1 MNVNLNKIDKMAG
14 LTFKNV
20 LRLHFDSIILFKNDS
35 FPSSFFLS
43 VLALEE
49 LGKYYML
56 DHFLFHS
63 RVDGRMGE
71 EWDRKWLNDIFSH
84 KSKQLVFTNTNQFDL
99 SKKFIKSVNEGK
111 LEIEKQN
118 SVYVGLSKQKRE
130 INLID
135 KIKNPFNINLSK
147 AKNQITLMNDN
158 LLEQC
163 LLVVKEVGSLDSYYA
178 ENLINFDLIELI
190 ETSWTFKSK
199 KAMNRIKKLKE
210 LV

>member
-14 LTFKNV
+14 LTFRNV
-20 LRLHFDSIILFKNDS
+20 LRLHFDSIVLFKNES
-35 FPSSFFLS
+35 FPSAFFLS

-71 EWDRKWLNDIFSH
+71 DWDRKWLNDIFSH
-84 KSKQLVFTNTNQFDL
+84 KSKQLVFTNTNRFDL
-99 SKKFIKSVNEGK
+99 SNNFIKTVYEGK

-118 SVYVGLSKQKRE
+118 SVYVGLPKQNRE
-130 INLID
+130 INLSG
-135 KIKNPFNINLSK
+135 KIKNPFKINLSK
-147 AKNQITLMNDN
+147 SKKQITLMNDN

-163 LLVVKEVGSLDSYYA
+163 LLVVKEAGSLDSYYA
-178 ENLINFDLIELI
+178 EELINFNLVELI
-190 ETSWTFKSK
+190 ETSWSFNSK
-199 KAMNRIKKLKE
+199 KAINRIKKLKE